1 MHKILV
7 LGGYGVFGSRIS
19 ERLALIP
26 DIKLVIAGRNSKKA
40 KSFLEIL
47 KNVEC
52 EISTKEIDIHNLCK
66 SELEELGLFA
76 LINACGPYHEQDYS
90 VAEICIDLGIH
101 YIDLSDNRAYV
112 SGIRS
117 LQVKATQ
124 ASVIVISGAS
134 TVPALSSAVIDH
146 FQHDFGCMDALDY
159 GVTPGNQTDR
169 GIGTVAAILSY
180 VGKPFKTLVNGDW
193 KQVHGWQDL
202 HKTHYPVIGKRWM
215 SNCDIPDLELFHE
228 RYSDLRTINFYAGL
242 QLSLLHVG
250 LWLVSWPC
258 RWGWVKH
265 LDKYAPLMRK
275 VSLWFYNF
283 GSDAGGMHV
292 KISGKNKGGN
302 TFSREWYFLA
312 KDGDGPYIP
321 ATPSVILIRKLLNG
335 SLNQTGAMP
344 CMGLFTLNEFMKE
357 ISDLRIQSYTDEPLY
372 KRYLQERYD
381 VLPPAVQRLHDYN
394 HEITYNGECDV
405 IRGGNL
411 FCRFVAT
418 ILSLPPNGQNYS
430 LKVHFK
436 KEGGAEHWTRYF
448 GDQQFY
454 SKQWDQAGI
463 LFEKINITTLAFKI
477 DVSDQALNLA
487 LKQVYVLGLPIGWLF
502 KPKVIARESE
512 RNGDFIVNVEVH
524 LPLFGLLIKYDGW
537 LCVDGSRK
545 S

>member
-19 ERLALIP
+19 ERLASISE
-26 DIKLVIAGRNSKKA
+26 IELVIAGRNSKKA
-40 KSFLEIL
+40 ETLSKTF
-47 KNVEC
+47 KNAEC
-52 EISTKEIDIHNLCK
+52 KISTIEIDIHHLRK
-66 SELEELGLFA
+66 SDLEELEIFA

-90 VAEICIDLGIH
+90 LAEICIELGVH
-101 YIDLSDNRAYV
+101 YIDLSDNRSYV
-112 SGIRS
+112 TGIKI
-117 LQVKATQ
+117 LQEKAEK
-124 ASVIVISGAS
+124 ANILVVSGAS

-146 FQHDFGCMDALDY
+146 FQYDFGCMDVLDY

-180 VGKPFKTLVNGDW
+180 VGKPFKTLINGEW
-193 KQVHGWQDL
+193 KQVYGWQDL

-215 SNCDIPDLELFHE
+215 SNCNIPDLDLFHG

-250 LWLVSWPC
+250 LWFLSWPC
-258 RWGWVKH
+258 RWGWIKH

-292 KISGKNKGGN
+292 KIFGKSKDGD
-302 TFSREWYFLA
+302 TFSREWYLIA

-321 ATPSVILIRKLLNG
+321 ATPSVILIKKLLDG
-335 SLNQTGAMP
+335 SLNQTGAMS
-344 CMGLFTLNEFMKE
+344 CMGLFTLDEFMSE
-357 ISDLRIQSYTDEPLY
+357 ISDLSIHSYTDEPLY
-372 KRYLQERYD
+372 KRYLQERYNI
-381 VLPPAVQRLHDYN
+381 LPPAVQRLHDY
-394 HEITYNGECDV
+394 HDEITYSGECDV
-405 IRGGNL
+405 IRGDNP

-418 ILSLPPNGQNYS
+418 ILSLPPNGQNHP

-436 KEGGAEHWTRYF
+436 REGGAEHWTRYF
-448 GDQQFY
+448 GDQRFY
-454 SKQWDQAGI
+454 SKQWDQDGI
-463 LFEKINITTLAFKI
+463 LFEKINITTLAFEI
-477 DVSDQALNLA
+477 DVSDQALNLV
-487 LKQVYVLGLPIGWLF
+487 LKQVYVLGLPVGWLF
-502 KPKVIARESE
+502 KPRVIACECE
-512 RNGDFIVNVEVH
+512 RDGNFIVNVEVH
-524 LPLFGLLIKYDGW
+524 LPVFGLLVKYDGW